1 MKKAFQEGERNQLH
15 QTVLLNWVRLG
26 LKIYLGFNTCHTIGD
41 FGRSSVVGKNSGEN
55 GKGTNGEIVFTIREM
70 IFLKMKI
77 LKMKYNVSMFVLWW
91 E

>member
-1 MKKAFQEGERNQLH
+1 M
-15 QTVLLNWVRLG
+15 LLNWARLG
-26 LKIYLGFNTCHTIGD
+26 LKIYLGFNTCHIICD

-55 GKGTNGEIVFTIREM
+55 GKDTNGETFFTIKEM